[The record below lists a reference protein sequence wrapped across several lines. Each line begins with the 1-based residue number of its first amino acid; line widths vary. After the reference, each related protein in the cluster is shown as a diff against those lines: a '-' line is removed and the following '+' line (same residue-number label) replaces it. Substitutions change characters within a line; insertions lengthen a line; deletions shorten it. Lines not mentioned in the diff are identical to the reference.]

1 VEQVDTIS
9 LPARIALLRRVPT
22 FVPLP
27 PSAFQSLAT
36 SLREECFELGEVV
49 LREGESGDRLYVLF
63 EGQAEATTASATG
76 PVVLEAYGPD
86 EVFGELALITP
97 DHTRQATVTAV
108 SDLRALSLQG
118 EVFRSIL
125 TASPEAHAHL
135 AQLEERLHVIKF
147 LKAASP
153 FTKLDLDQLRRL
165 ADQLTPVSVQP
176 GDAIV
181 RQGEHGDACYLL
193 RTGTAVVMATADDGA
208 ERELATLHP
217 GTVIGE
223 ASLLTE
229 APRNAT
235 VRAATLCDLLVLRRS
250 DLLAVVGADRDL
262 GYELVELIQLRD
274 RPKQV
279 EGIIVSRRT
288 SSDGTVITTLK
299 DSRRSHYYR
308 LSPEGYF
315 VWQRLDGNHTLRDL
329 TLEYVVQF
337 KAFAPQAISDAVQGL
352 AAAGFVER
360 KAWRGEVTESAGESP
375 SRWRQ
380 LAGVARHMIDW
391 QISLPNP
398 DPWLS
403 RLYRSGAWLLFT
415 WPAQVLLAGFC
426 LVGLIVLSANLG
438 TAAHATR
445 GGGWVLLLF
454 FVMYFLMIVLH
465 ESGHAFTVKFY
476 GREVPRVGV
485 GWYWFGPIAYAD
497 TSDMWLA
504 DRRQRVIVTLGG
516 LYGSLLVAS
525 ASAIIAVLIGSS
537 VLALMLWQLAFFSA
551 YTVLLNLNPLLEL
564 DGYFILMDVLDRPN
578 LRQHCLSWLG
588 NDFPMAVRDRR
599 ELGAHKLELLYG
611 VGAVVYVVFSAF
623 LLLVVFRPVVAGWFG
638 HITPSMVAAAIA
650 WCLTGTLVALTLL
663 TLVGDLRTSRR
674 LARR

>member
-1 VEQVDTIS
+1 MLQ
-9 LPARIALLRRVPT
+9 RVPT
-22 FVPLP
+22 FAPLP
-27 PSAFQSLAT
+27 PTAFQSLAT
-36 SLREECFELGEVV
+36 SLREECFQLGEVV
-49 LREGESGDRLYVLF
+49 LKEGDSGDRLYVLL
-63 EGQAEATTASATG
+63 EGRAEATTASATG
-76 PVVLEAYGPD
+76 PVVLEVYGPD
-86 EVFGELALITP
+86 EVFGELALVSP
-97 DHTRQATVTAV
+97 DHTRQATVTAI
-108 SDLRALSLQG
+108 SDLRTLSLQG
-118 EVFRSIL
+118 EVFRSVL
-125 TASPEAHAHL
+125 ADYPEEHAHL
-135 AQLEERLHVIKF
+135 ARIEERLHVIKF

-153 FTKLDLDQLRRL
+153 FTKLDLDQIRQL
-165 ADQLTPVSVQP
+165 ADQLTPVSVQS

-181 RQGEHGDACYLL
+181 RQGEHGDTCYLL
-193 RTGTAVVMATADDGA
+193 RSGTALVMATAEDGE

-235 VRAATLCDLLVLRRS
+235 VRAATLCDLLMLRRS
-250 DLLAVVGADRDL
+250 DLLAVVGVDRDL
-262 GYELVELIQLRD
+262 GHELVELIQLRD

-299 DSRRSHYYR
+299 DSRRSKYYR

-329 TLEYVVQF
+329 TLEYIVQF

-352 AAAGFVER
+352 TAAGFVER
-360 KAWRGEVTESAGESP
+360 KAWRGEVAESAGANS
-375 SRWRQ
+375 SKWRQ
-380 LAGVARHMIDW
+380 LVGAARHTIDW
-391 QISLPNP
+391 QVSVPNP
-398 DPWLS
+398 DPWLG
-403 RLYRSGAWLLFT
+403 RLYRSGVYLLFT
-415 WPAQVLLAGFC
+415 RPAQVLLAGFC
-426 LVGLIVLSANLG
+426 MAGLIVLVANLG
-438 TAAHATR
+438 TAAHATSR
-445 GGGWVLLLF
+445 GGWVLLLL

-504 DRRQRVIVTLGG
+504 DRWQRVVVTLGG

-537 VLALMLWQLAFFSA
+537 VLAAMLWQLAFFSA

-564 DGYFILMDVLDRPN
+564 DGYFILMDILDRPN

-588 NDFPMAVRDRR
+588 NDFPTVWRDRR
-599 ELGAHKLELLYG
+599 ELGTHTLELLYG
-611 VGAVVYVVFSAF
+611 AGAVLYILFSAF
-623 LLLVVFRPVVAGWFG
+623 LLLVVFRPVVAGWFAT
-638 HITPSMVAAAIA
+638 ITPSVAAGTIA
-650 WCLTGTLVALTLL
+650 WCLTGTVVALTLL
-663 TLVGDLRTSRR
+663 TMVGDLRTSRR
-674 LARR
+674 LATR